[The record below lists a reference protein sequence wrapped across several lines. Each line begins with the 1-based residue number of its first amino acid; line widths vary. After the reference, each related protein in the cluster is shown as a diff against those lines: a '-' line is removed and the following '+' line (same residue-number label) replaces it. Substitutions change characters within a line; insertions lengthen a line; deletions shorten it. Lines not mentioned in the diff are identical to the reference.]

1 MTPRRRETGVTSA
14 NLLRQRSRAEKTEMR
29 CQVRSLHLEITDPA
43 VNLATEE
50 WLLRHDTADV
60 FMLWRNR
67 PSVIIGRNQN
77 AHAQINAAFVEAQA
91 IPVVRR
97 LTGGGAV
104 FHDLGN
110 VNFTFITTAGDT
122 TEIDF
127 KRFTDPIVAAL
138 QKIGVPC
145 RLDGRNDL
153 TVSGIKISGNAQCIL
168 GNRVLHHG
176 TLLYS
181 ASMPDIART
190 LVVNPV
196 KYKDKAVKSVASRV
210 ANIRS
215 FLRMPLS
222 VEEFIQF
229 VFNEIDAEGYK
240 AGNRL
245 TSDEQRSIEILA
257 DRKYRSYE
265 WNFGCS
271 PRYAFSKS
279 IRTEG
284 GVVEIHF
291 DVKEGVIMAL
301 RLFGEYFFI
310 KEGTQLEDALCGC
323 PHSRTAIAQRLGAL
337 NLDAYMH
344 GVDVDTLVD
353 CFF

>member
-1 MTPRRRETGVTSA
+1 M
-14 NLLRQRSRAEKTEMR
+14 
-29 CQVRSLHLEITDPA
+29 RSLHLETTDPA

-67 PSVIIGRNQN
+67 PSIIIGRNQN
-77 AHAQINAAFVEAQA
+77 AHAQINAAFVAAQG

-110 VNFTFITTAGDT
+110 VNFTFITTGRT
-122 TEIDF
+122 TTALDF

-138 QKIGVPC
+138 QKLGVPC

-153 TVSGIKISGNAQCIL
+153 TVHGRKISGNAQFAL

-176 TLLYS
+176 TLLYA
-181 ASMPDIART
+181 ASMPDIARA
-190 LVVNPV
+190 LVVNPA
-196 KYKDKAVKSVASRV
+196 KYKDKAVKSVTARV

-215 FLRMPLS
+215 FLRVPLS
-222 VEEFIQF
+222 VEDFIQF
-229 VFNEIDAEGYK
+229 VFHEIDAGGSK
-240 AGNRL
+240 GDNRL
-245 TSDEQRSIEILA
+245 TPDAQRGIALLA
-257 DRKYRSYE
+257 DRKYRSYD

-279 IRTEG
+279 IRTGG

-291 DVKEGVIMAL
+291 DVKEGLITEL
-301 RLFGEYFFI
+301 KLYGEYFF
-310 KEGTQLEDALCGC
+310 KEDGAVLETRIRGCRHTREAIANRLRDVHLED
-323 PHSRTAIAQRLGAL
+323 
-337 NLDAYMH
+337 YMVGV
-344 GVDVDTLVD
+344 GVDAFVD

>member
-1 MTPRRRETGVTSA
+1 MALNGQIRGV
-14 NLLRQRSRAEKTEMR
+14 R
-29 CQVRSLHLEITDPA
+29 VRYLHLETTDPA

-60 FMLWRNR
+60 FMLWRNG
-67 PSVIIGRNQN
+67 PSIIIGRNQN
-77 AHAQINAAFVEAQA
+77 AHAQINEAFVREQG

-110 VNFTFITTAGDT
+110 VNFTFITTGRTSTAL
-122 TEIDF
+122 DF

-153 TVSGIKISGNAQCIL
+153 TVHGRKISGNAQFAL

-176 TLLYS
+176 TLLYA
-181 ASMPDIART
+181 ASMPDIARA

-196 KYKDKAVKSVASRV
+196 KYQDRAVKSVAARV

-215 FLRMPLS
+215 FLHEPLS
-222 VEEFIQF
+222 VEDFIQF
-229 VFNEIDAEGYK
+229 IFTAIVPRGQSDDR
-240 AGNRL
+240 RL
-245 TSDEQRSIEILA
+245 TPEEQRGIELLA
-257 DRKYRSYE
+257 DSKYRSYA

-271 PRYAFSKS
+271 PKYAFSKS
-279 IRTEG
+279 IRTAG

-291 DVKEGVIMAL
+291 DVERGLIMAVKI
-301 RLFGEYFFI
+301 FGEFFSK
-310 KEGTQLEDALCGC
+310 KEVALLEDTVRGCCHTREALL
-323 PHSRTAIAQRLGAL
+323 QRLEDV
-337 NLDAYMH
+337 NLDDYML
-344 GVDVDTLVD
+344 GVDTGTFAD

>member
-1 MTPRRRETGVTSA
+1 MALNGQIRGV
-14 NLLRQRSRAEKTEMR
+14 R
-29 CQVRSLHLEITDPA
+29 VRYLHLETTDPA

-60 FMLWRNR
+60 FMLWRNG
-67 PSVIIGRNQN
+67 PSIIIGRNQN
-77 AHAQINAAFVEAQA
+77 AHAQINEAFVRAQG

-110 VNFTFITTAGDT
+110 VNFTFITTGRTSTAL
-122 TEIDF
+122 DF

-153 TVSGIKISGNAQCIL
+153 TVHGRKISGNAQFAL

-176 TLLYS
+176 TLLYA
-181 ASMPDIART
+181 ASMPDIAQA

-196 KYKDKAVKSVASRV
+196 KYQDRAVKSVAARV

-215 FLRMPLS
+215 FLHEPLS
-222 VEEFIQF
+222 VEDFIQF
-229 VFNEIDAEGYK
+229 IFTAIVPRDQSDDR
-240 AGNRL
+240 RL
-245 TSDEQRSIEILA
+245 TPEEQQGIELLA
-257 DRKYRSYE
+257 DRKYRSYA
-265 WNFGCS
+265 WNFGRS
-271 PRYAFSKS
+271 PKYAFSKS
-279 IRTEG
+279 IRTAG

-291 DVKEGVIMAL
+291 DVERGVIQAL
-301 RLFGEYFFI
+301 KIFGEFFS
-310 KEGTQLEDALCGC
+310 KNELVSLENKVRGC
-323 PHSRTAIAQRLGAL
+323 CHSREALLQRLAEV
-337 NLDAYMH
+337 NLDDYML
-344 GVDVDTLVD
+344 GVDTGTFVD